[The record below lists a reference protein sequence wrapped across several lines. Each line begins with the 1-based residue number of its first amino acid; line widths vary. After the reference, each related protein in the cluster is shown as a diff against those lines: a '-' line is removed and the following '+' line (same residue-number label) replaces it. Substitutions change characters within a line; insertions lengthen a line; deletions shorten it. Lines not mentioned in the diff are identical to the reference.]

1 MFAIIKKE
9 VKSYFVTPLAYVVI
23 FFFMILSSIFFW
35 MRNLNYQLA
44 EYTSVLG
51 PMGFLLVFIIPLLTM
66 KILSDDRK
74 NSTFILYST
83 SPVSITDIVLGK
95 YFAIL
100 IVYIVIILFTFIFPL
115 ILMIFGSPDLVKIIG
130 GYIGFFL
137 LGASFISVGVF
148 ISSLSESQIIS
159 AVFTFICLLIIWL
172 IDSISGAF
180 AGNIAKVMR
189 WFSLLS
195 RYEKFNTGI
204 LKLDSV
210 LFFISFI
217 FIFLFLTVRVLEKR
231 RWS

>member
-1 MFAIIKKE
+1 MFAIIRKE

-51 PMGFLLVFIIPLLTM
+51 PMGFLLIFIIPLLTM

-74 NSTFILYST
+74 NSTFILYTT

-100 IVYIVIILFTFIFPL
+100 IVYITILLFTFIFPV